1 MTSTHAHGLFLHP
14 RISTHVPPSSVNG
27 PDIPL
32 HITARVTLPVR
43 RIGRLCANIAVFG
56 GLWYTLNKVELPH
69 YQNSIIM
76 IKSNIVGDSNGMC
89 ISMPWHFRGKITLL
103 HFLFFNL
110 VISFDDP
117 ANYLTHVGRILQR
130 FPFIRTLF
138 AFTCIN
144 VLSWPRDPHFLHTY
158 HANCRIVW
166 ETKDCTLVPPLGS
179 RILCYYLL
187 SSTLPP
193 FEL

>member
-1 MTSTHAHGLFLHP
+1 MTSTHAHDHFLHP
-14 RISTHVPPSSVNG
+14 RISAHDPRPLVNR

-32 HITARVTLPVR
+32 HITARLTFPVR
-43 RIGRLCANIAVFG
+43 RIGRLCANTAVFG
-56 GLWYTLNKVELPH
+56 GLWYTLNKLELLH

-76 IKSNIVGDSNGMC
+76 EKRNIVGDSNGMW
-89 ISMPWHFRGKITLL
+89 ISMPWHFRAKITYP
-103 HFLFFNL
+103 FL

-166 ETKDCTLVPPLGS
+166 ETKDSALVL
-179 RILCYYLL
+179 ILRV
-187 SSTLPP
+187 
-193 FEL
+193 

>member
-1 MTSTHAHGLFLHP
+1 MQNLCLPACLPACLRASFLSHFYCFQIHMTSTHAHGLFLHP

-56 GLWYTLNKVELPH
+56 GLWCTLNKLELLH

-76 IKSNIVGDSNGMC
+76 VKSNIVGDSNGMW
-89 ISMPWHFRGKITLL
+89 ISMPWHFRAKITYA
-103 HFLFFNL
+103 FL

-138 AFTCIN
+138 VFTCIN
-144 VLSWPRDPHFLHTY
+144 VQ
-158 HANCRIVW
+158 
-166 ETKDCTLVPPLGS
+166 
-179 RILCYYLL
+179 
-187 SSTLPP
+187 
-193 FEL
+193 